1 MMHASINY
9 FYEFKGI
16 IQYLIISQNEEG
28 SERKE
33 LEFIYTLIICLS
45 PDGYE
50 GKKHNLL
57 V

>member
-1 MMHASINY
+1 MHASINY